1 MVRRSA
7 RSTKSPARSDMDWW
21 PKAHGVLDGALPST
35 KSVKKPRLAM
45 RHTATTG
52 TILAHASPRD
62 STRIPSVLPTLQ
74 RHRSYDRQ
82 SPAPFTASSRRK
94 ARVHSLFRAR
104 LSTEVPPRAI
114 SSLSQV
120 ASEPPPLKHIVA
132 CGQPA
137 SRRCSIANQQG
148 EKHLAGWG
156 EWEREFR
163 ARAEELASVTKVKG
177 ASRLG

>member
-1 MVRRSA
+1 
-7 RSTKSPARSDMDWW
+7 
-21 PKAHGVLDGALPST
+21 
-35 KSVKKPRLAM
+35 M
-45 RHTATTG
+45 R
-52 TILAHASPRD
+52 
-62 STRIPSVLPTLQ
+62 
-74 RHRSYDRQ
+74 
-82 SPAPFTASSRRK
+82 
-94 ARVHSLFRAR
+94 
-104 LSTEVPPRAI
+104 TEVTPRAV
-114 SSLSQV
+114 SALSQV

-137 SRRCSIANQQG
+137 SRRCSIAIQHG